1 MKRRRTTIR
10 KTTTMRAAIYCRR
23 SVSDDSA
30 FTSIDAQREACEA
43 YVASQKHA
51 GWTLINARYE
61 DMGFSGGN
69 LARPAMTQ
77 LLADV
82 KAGMIDIIVVHKVDR
97 LSRSLIDFS
106 RIADLLQSVDASFV
120 SVTQQIDTSTP
131 HGKLLMNQLLL
142 FAEFERDMIADRTR
156 TKMAAAR
163 KKGKHVGGMPVLGYD
178 IVEKQLVINEEEAE
192 RVRAI
197 YGLYL
202 ELRTVRKVVAEV
214 NRRGWKTKR
223 HTTAKRVWG
232 GKNWTVG
239 TLHRLLANV
248 TYTGKIKYG
257 DAIHPGEHEAIIDPA
272 LWKDVQ
278 DLLAG
283 NYNSGSK
290 VRNVHKA
297 MLRGLLFCGNCG
309 EALVPHYT
317 SKAKRRVRYYVC
329 WTNRKNGAGS
339 CQTASL
345 PAVEMEKYVIDL
357 VRERADSPDVIA
369 ATVHKAEEEAAER
382 VKALRAERT
391 GLRRERGRIESTI
404 DRLLEVDDGDRLARA
419 REEARTQDRR
429 LDEVTAEIE
438 TLRNGVDAESVGAA
452 IAEWRPLWEN
462 LTADERARLVAAM
475 IERAEYDGQR
485 LRVTWREDAATA
497 EAVS

>member
-1 MKRRRTTIR
+1 MRRRTSTK
-10 KTTTMRAAIYCRR
+10 KTAAQRVAIYCRR

-51 GWTLINARYE
+51 GWQLVRTTYE

-69 LARPAMTQ
+69 LDRPAMAQ

-82 KAGMIDIIVVHKVDR
+82 ESGLIDIIVVHKVDR

-106 RIADLLQSVDASFV
+106 RIADLLQSVGASFV

-163 KKGKHVGGMPVLGYD
+163 KRGKHVGGMPVLGYD
-178 IVEKQLVINEEEAE
+178 LVEKQLVVNEEEAE

-202 ELRTVRKVVAEV
+202 EHRTVRKVVAEV
-214 NRRGWKTKR
+214 GRRGWRTKR
-223 HTTAKRVWG
+223 HVTAKRIWG
-232 GKNWTVG
+232 GKKWTVG

-257 DAIHPGEHEAIIDPA
+257 DAIHPGEHDPIIDPA
-272 LWKDVQ
+272 LWKQVQ
-278 DLLAG
+278 DQLAG

-290 VRNVHKA
+290 VRNAHKA
-297 MLRGLLFCGNCG
+297 MLRDLLFCGQCG
-309 EALVPHYT
+309 EPMVPHYT

-329 WTNRKNGAGS
+329 WSNRKGGAGS
-339 CQTASL
+339 CPTSSL
-345 PAVEMEKYVIDL
+345 PAVEMERYVIDL
-357 VRERADSPDVIA
+357 VKERADSPDVVA
-369 ATVHKAEEEAAER
+369 ATTHRAEEEAAER
-382 VKALRAERT
+382 VKGLKAERT
-391 GLRRERGRIESTI
+391 QLQRERDRIESVVH
-404 DRLLEVDDGDRLARA
+404 RLLETDDAGRLAKA
-419 REEARTQDRR
+419 KKEARTQDRR
-429 LDEVTAEIE
+429 CAEVDAEIDA
-438 TLRNGVDAESVGAA
+438 LQNGVDADHVGAA

-485 LRVTWREDAATA
+485 LRVTWREMEDAA

>member
-1 MKRRRTTIR
+1 MRRRISTKRTANL
-10 KTTTMRAAIYCRR
+10 RAAIYCRR

-51 GWTLINARYE
+51 GWVLVNTRYE

-77 LLADV
+77 LLSDV
-82 KAGMIDIIVVHKVDR
+82 EVGMIDIIVVHKVDR
-97 LSRSLIDFS
+97 LSRSLIDFA
-106 RIADLLQSVDASFV
+106 RIADLLQGVGASFV

-163 KKGKHVGGMPVLGYD
+163 KKGRFTGGLAILGYD
-178 IVEKQLVINEEEAE
+178 VVDKRLVVNEEEAE
-192 RVRAI
+192 RVQAI
-197 YGLYL
+197 FHLYL
-202 ELRTVRKVVAEV
+202 ELRTVRKVVTEV
-214 NRRGWKTKR
+214 NRRGWRTKR
-223 HTTAKRVWG
+223 HVTAKRVMG
-232 GKNWTVG
+232 GKRWTVG

-248 TYTGKIKYG
+248 TYTGHVKYNGETYAG
-257 DAIHPGEHEAIIDPA
+257 DHEPIINPS
-272 LWKDVQ
+272 LWKETQ
-278 DLLAG
+278 AILSG

-297 MLRGLLFCGNCG
+297 MLRGLLFCGQCG
-309 EALVPHYT
+309 QSMVPHYT

-329 WTNRKNGAGS
+329 WSNRKGGAGT
-339 CQTASL
+339 CPTASL
-345 PAVEMEKYVIDL
+345 PAIDMERYVIDL
-357 VRERADSPDVIA
+357 VKERSDSPDVVA
-369 ATVHKAEEEAAER
+369 ATAHRAEEEAVER
-382 VKALRAERT
+382 VKALRVERKQ
-391 GLRRERGRIESTI
+391 LRQERGRIESTI
-404 DRLLEVDDGDRLARA
+404 HRLLEVGDNNRLAVTRKEA
-419 REEARTQDRR
+419 ETLNHRLEE
-429 LDEVTAEIE
+429 LDGEIE
-438 TLRNGVDAESVGAA
+438 TLESGVDAEDVGASITA
-452 IAEWRPLWEN
+452 WTPLWEN

-485 LRVTWREDAATA
+485 LRVTWREMEDAA